1 MRFVGALVLIVF
13 GLLPQAVFA
22 QPPAAPKGA
31 AGADAAVDP
40 KAETILKE
48 IDALNAYQS
57 PNLPLKTEKQYAHTV
72 KELEPFHHVEPFKT
86 HFLTQLEVTGPG
98 RSLPEPTNLKS
109 VKIGF
114 LGPLYPT
121 VSAATGGK
129 SHEEILGKKMHQG
142 SLLAIEEANA
152 RGGYLKRKLPFELVT
167 SNDNGLWGSSANEI
181 IKQTYKD
188 GVWAILGTIDGAN
201 SHIAI
206 RVALKCE
213 ILMMNS
219 GDTDPTFIET
229 NIPWVA
235 RCIGDDRQMNYI
247 LVDYMYRK
255 AGFKRAGIIRASNRY
270 GRFGVRE
277 ISDASRRL
285 EHPIIVE
292 MAYKVGMED
301 YSLELERLKSANLD
315 VVIHWGDAA
324 DGAKILNQMRE
335 MGMTQPFV
343 ACDRCVSEDFVRIA
357 GKNAEGVICAYPWN
371 PDRQDP
377 VCLDFRKRFQARFH
391 EEPETYAAHAFD
403 GMNMLIWAI
412 QNAGLNRTKVRDL
425 VAYRME
431 PWHGVTGEIRFSP
444 VLDDVGEVFL
454 ARRENGRW
462 KYYSREELGVPR
474 TAAHETHR

>member
-1 MRFVGALVLIVF
+1 M
-13 GLLPQAVFA
+13 
-22 QPPAAPKGA
+22 
-31 AGADAAVDP
+31 
-40 KAETILKE
+40 
-48 IDALNAYQS
+48 
-57 PNLPLKTEKQYAHTV
+57 KTDKQYAHTV

-86 HFLTQLEVTGPG
+86 HFRTQLEATGPG
-98 RSLPEPTNLKS
+98 RSLPEPSNLKS

-129 SHEEILGKKMHQG
+129 SHEEILGKKMYQG
-142 SLLAIEEANA
+142 SVLAIQEANA
-152 RGGYLKRKLPFELVT
+152 RGGYLKRKLPFELVA

-247 LVDYMYRK
+247 LVDYLYRK
-255 AGFKRAGIIRASNRY
+255 AGCKRAGIIRASNRY

-277 ISDASRRL
+277 LSNASRRL

-301 YSLELERLKSANLD
+301 YSLELERLKAANLD

-343 ACDRCVSEDFVRIA
+343 ACDRCVSEEFVRIA

-377 VCLDFRKRFQARFH
+377 LYLDFRKRFQARFH

-412 QNAGLNRTKVRDL
+412 QNAGLNRAKIRDL

-431 PWHGVTGEIRFSP
+431 PWQGVTGEIRFSP
-444 VLDDVGEVFL
+444 ALDDVGEVFL

-462 KYYSREELGVPR
+462 KYYTREQLGVPR
-474 TAAHETHR
+474 TGAPEPQH